1 MEFQNNL
8 VLTEGDE
15 YRFTELNMNVK
26 FTPVMEEVLLTL
38 QLLFILN
45 FTCKF
50 VNIVGFL
57 CRFLDR
63 SPNAIGSSLKSLA
76 DLGLIAYYRSGRRRV
91 VDLQLDHP
99 FLSSALFRFFGFNAW
114 LVNELDNEDGCSDD
128 HSFGFLPS
136 VENVPKFLAFLQL
149 KERTVDKSIA
159 KHQEWFEW
167 VQKIERTIAYAKDPT
182 SKESEDYDDNSIQ
195 LFSEEVVSRI
205 KQEEITQV
213 NDLDIEE
220 LTEIILSIFTDYQ
233 ELPPWLD
240 ESFIGPHSLMV
251 DDFLQ
256 EKRLH
261 ANR

>member
-1 MEFQNNL
+1 MKFQNNL
-8 VLTEGDE
+8 VLTEVDE
-15 YRFTELNMNVK
+15 YRFAELNMNVK

-76 DLGLIAYYRSGRRRV
+76 NLGLITYYRSGRRRV

-114 LVNELDNEDGCSDD
+114 LANKLDSEDGCSDD

-136 VENVPKFLAFLQL
+136 AENVPKFLTFLQL

-159 KHQEWFEW
+159 EYQEWFEW
-167 VQKIERTIAYAKDPT
+167 VKKIKRTIAYAKD
-182 SKESEDYDDNSIQ
+182 SKREESDDYDDNSLQ

-205 KQEEITQV
+205 NQVEITRA
-213 NDLDIEE
+213 NDLNDKE
-220 LTEIILSIFTDYQ
+220 LIEIILSVFTDYQ

-240 ESFIGPHSLMV
+240 ESSIGPHSLMV
-251 DDFLQ
+251 DDFIL

-261 ANR
+261 ENR